1 MRMLGDDHLRYYRL
15 KEAISKFDDSFLDGL
30 ARTVNEIPARRRTLG
45 RIFAS
50 ALVHHPSLV
59 PVAARFF
66 V

>member
-1 MRMLGDDHLRYYRL
+1 MRLLGDDHLRYYRL
-15 KEAISKFDDSFLDGL
+15 KEAISKFDDAFLDGL
-30 ARTVNEIPARRRTLG
+30 ARTVNQIQPHRRTLG

-50 ALVHHPSLV
+50 ALVHHPALV